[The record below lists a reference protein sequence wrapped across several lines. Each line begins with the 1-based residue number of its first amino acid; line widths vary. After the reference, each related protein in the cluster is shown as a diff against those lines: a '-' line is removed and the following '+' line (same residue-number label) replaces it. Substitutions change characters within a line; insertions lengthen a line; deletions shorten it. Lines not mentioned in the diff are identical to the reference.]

1 MVFTYTYYLMQHI
14 KTTSFI
20 FGSSLTY
27 IIDNTNTNMS
37 LFKSKFYFCPILIIK
52 KNANV
57 RYSAICLF
65 GSSVNETSWLT
76 TQQSGTLHKM
86 GVGGWVRE
94 NGREVSPDPESSQ
107 TLCVGLFHSITLCTS
122 IYRVFPSNLLI

>member
-57 RYSAICLF
+57 RYLAINLF
-65 GSSVNETSWLT
+65 I
-76 TQQSGTLHKM
+76 
-86 GVGGWVRE
+86 GVISE
-94 NGREVSPDPESSQ
+94 
-107 TLCVGLFHSITLCTS
+107 
-122 IYRVFPSNLLI
+122 